1 MAKCAIFLANGFEDT
16 EAVATCDV
24 LRRAKNLKPG
34 SFPVVEYV
42 SLNASLEVTGRW
54 GTKLTADR
62 TFSDFNFSDYDAL
75 ILPGGTDGVAAMME
89 NTVLLDGIKAHAA
102 GGKTVAAICAAPQI
116 LGKLGLVDN
125 KDVTF
130 YPGCDQYLDK
140 AIKRPTAAAIED
152 GNIITG
158 SSIGGALMFGL
169 QIVDH
174 FTSTETMLELHQ
186 KLVFNE

>member
-1 MAKCAIFLANGFEDT
+1 LC
-16 EAVATCDV
+16 
-24 LRRAKNLKPG
+24 
-34 SFPVVEYV
+34 
-42 SLNASLEVTGRW
+42 
-54 GTKLTADR
+54 GTPN
-62 TFSDFNFSDYDAL
+62 S
-75 ILPGGTDGVAAMME
+75 
-89 NTVLLDGIKAHAA
+89 
-102 GGKTVAAICAAPQI
+102 GKTW
-116 LGKLGLVDN
+116 LVDN